1 MVEQTGFFHDERCL
15 WHSTGEAVLF
25 LPVGG
30 WLQPLAGGGHP
41 ESPESKRRLKSL
53 LDVSGLTAQLAVS
66 SAEPADMNDLLRV
79 HTAGYIDR
87 FQTLSSG
94 RGGEIGPEAIFSHG
108 GFEIAALSAGLAK
121 RAVADVLDGIRPNA
135 YSLSRPPGHH
145 CLPDSG
151 MGFCLL
157 ANIPIA
163 IEAAKASRGLGKV
176 AVLDWDVHHGNG
188 TQHIYYQRDDV
199 LTISLHQ
206 ENCFP
211 TDSGAV
217 AERGE
222 GPGVGFN
229 VNVPLPPGSGHETYL
244 HAMRTIVIPALE
256 KFRPDLIVVASGLDA
271 NAVDPLAR
279 QLLHAGSFREM
290 TRLVNDAADNLCGGR
305 LVVVHEGGYAES
317 AVPFCGLAIIETLAG
332 ISTEVVDPFEE
343 TFIAQQPTPRVVD
356 YQIAIVDDIARDLK
370 GPQHQ

>member
-1 MVEQTGFFHDERCL
+1 
-15 WHSTGEAVLF
+15 
-25 LPVGG
+25 
-30 WLQPLAGGGHP
+30 
-41 ESPESKRRLKSL
+41 
-53 LDVSGLTAQLAVS
+53 
-66 SAEPADMNDLLRV
+66 V
-79 HTAGYIDR
+79 HTSEYVDR
-87 FQTLSSG
+87 FQELSAG
-94 RGGEIGPEAIFSHG
+94 RGGEIGPEALFSHG
-108 GFEIAALSAGLAK
+108 GFEIATLSAGLVK
-121 RAVADVLDGIRPNA
+121 QAVANVLDGALPNA

-163 IEAAKASRGLGKV
+163 VEAAKADHGLGKV
-176 AVLDWDVHHGNG
+176 AVIDWDVHHGNG
-188 TQHIYYQRDDV
+188 TQHIYYQRSDV

-222 GPGVGFN
+222 GAGLGFN
-229 VNVPLPPGSGHETYL
+229 SNVPLPPGSGHETYL
-244 HAMRTIVIPALE
+244 HAMRSIVIPALE
-256 KFRPDLIVVASGLDA
+256 EFGPDLIVVASGLDA

-290 TRLVNDAADNLCGGR
+290 TRLVKDAAGSSCNGR

-317 AVPFCGLAIIETLAG
+317 AVPFCGLAVIETLSG
-332 ISTEVVDPFEE
+332 VRTEVVDPFEV
-343 TFIAQQPTPRVVD
+343 TFIAQQPTARVVD
-356 YQIAIVDDIARDLK
+356 YQIAIVDDIARRL
-370 GPQHQ
+370 HIAR

>member
-1 MVEQTGFFHDERCL
+1 
-15 WHSTGEAVLF
+15 
-25 LPVGG
+25 
-30 WLQPLAGGGHP
+30 
-41 ESPESKRRLKSL
+41 
-53 LDVSGLTAQLAVS
+53 
-66 SAEPADMNDLLRV
+66 
-79 HTAGYIDR
+79 
-87 FQTLSSG
+87 
-94 RGGEIGPEAIFSHG
+94 
-108 GFEIAALSAGLAK
+108 
-121 RAVADVLDGIRPNA
+121 
-135 YSLSRPPGHH
+135 
-145 CLPDSG
+145 
-151 MGFCLL
+151 
-157 ANIPIA
+157 
-163 IEAAKASRGLGKV
+163 
-176 AVLDWDVHHGNG
+176 
-188 TQHIYYQRDDV
+188 V

>member
-1 MVEQTGFFHDERCL
+1 MADETGFYHDERCL

-53 LDVSGLTAQLAVS
+53 LDVSGMTEGLAVS
-66 SAEPADMNDLLRV
+66 SAEPAGLADLLRV
-79 HTAGYIDR
+79 HTADYVER
-87 FQTLSSG
+87 FQTLSAG
-94 RGGEIGPEAIFSHG
+94 RGGEIGPEARFSHG
-108 GFEIAALSAGLAK
+108 GFEIASLSAGLAK
-121 RAVADVLDGIRPNA
+121 QAVADVLDGVRPNA

-163 IEAAKASRGLGKV
+163 IEAAKVSRGLGKV
-176 AVLDWDVHHGNG
+176 AVIDWDVHHGNG
-188 TQHIYYQRDDV
+188 TQHIYYHRDDV

-217 AERGE
+217 AERGA
-222 GPGVGFN
+222 GPGLGFN

-244 HAMRTIVIPALE
+244 HAMRTIVVPALE
-256 KFRPDLIVVASGLDA
+256 EFRPDLIVVASGLDA

-290 TRLVNDAADNLCGGR
+290 TRLVKRTADALCGGR

-317 AVPFCGLAIIETLAG
+317 AVPFCGLAIIETLSG
-332 ISTEVVDPFEE
+332 VRTEVVDPFEE
-343 TFIAQQPTPRVVD
+343 TFIAQQPTARVID
-356 YQIAIVDDIARDLK
+356 YQIAIVDDIARELH
-370 GPQHQ
+370 GPG

>member
-1 MVEQTGFFHDERCL
+1 MAKRTGFFHDERCL

-53 LDVSGLTAQLAVS
+53 LDVSGLTDQLAVS
-66 SAEPADMNDLLRV
+66 SAEPAGLDDLLRV
-79 HTAGYIDR
+79 HTAEYLER
-87 FQTLSSG
+87 FQALSAG
-94 RGGEIGPEAIFSHG
+94 RGGEIGPEALFSHG
-108 GFEIAALSAGLAK
+108 GFEIAALSAGLATT
-121 RAVADVLDGIRPNA
+121 AVADVLDGVRPNA

-163 IEAAKASRGLGKV
+163 IEAAKARRGLGKV
-176 AVLDWDVHHGNG
+176 AVIDWDVHHGNG

-211 TDSGAV
+211 TDSGSV

-222 GPGVGFN
+222 GPGLGYN
-229 VNVPLPPGSGHETYL
+229 INIPLPPGSGHDTYL

-256 KFRPDLIVVASGLDA
+256 TFGPDLIVVASGLDA

-290 TRLVNDAADNLCGGR
+290 TRLVKDAADALCGGR

-317 AVPFCGLAIIETLAG
+317 AVPFCGLAIIETLSG
-332 ISTEVVDPFEE
+332 IATEVVDPFEE
-343 TFIAQQPTPRVVD
+343 TFIAQQPTRRVLE
-356 YQIAIVDDIARDLK
+356 YQVAIVDDIARELS
-370 GPQHQ
+370 HAR

>member
-1 MVEQTGFFHDERCL
+1 MAKRTGFLHDERCL

-41 ESPESKRRLKSL
+41 ESAESKRRLTSL
-53 LDVSGLTAQLAVS
+53 LDVSGLTGQLAVS
-66 SAEPADMNDLLRV
+66 SAEPVDREDLLRV
-79 HTAGYIDR
+79 HTAGYLDR
-87 FQTLSSG
+87 FQELSAG
-94 RGGEIGPEAIFSHG
+94 RGGEIGPEALFSHG

-121 RAVADVLDGIRPNA
+121 QAVVDVLNGTRPNA

-157 ANIPIA
+157 ANIPLA
-163 IEAAKASRGLGKV
+163 IEAAKATHGLGKV
-176 AVLDWDVHHGNG
+176 AVIDWDVHHGNG

-211 TDSGAV
+211 TDTGAV
-217 AERGE
+217 TERGD
-222 GPGVGFN
+222 GPGLGFN
-229 VNVPLPPGSGHETYL
+229 LNVPLPPGSGHDTYL

-256 KFRPDLIVVASGLDA
+256 EYQPELIVVASGLDA

-290 TRLVNDAADNLCGGR
+290 TQLVKDAADALCGGR
-305 LVVVHEGGYAES
+305 LAVVHEGGYAES
-317 AVPFCGLAIIETLAG
+317 AVPFCGLAIIETLSG
-332 ISTEVVDPFEE
+332 IRTAVVDPFEE

-356 YQIAIVDDIARDLK
+356 YQFAIVDDIAHTLK
-370 GPQHQ
+370 GHP